1 MPHQLQD
8 TAFKGMGITATL
20 RGKID
25 PDLTQRP
32 AHQTQNPLDRQPDPH
47 RLEADRHRSEPSQD
61 HPFTPDFIS
70 TTFRAAQGEAIL
82 ANVEMDGALVVTAA
96 DMLVAPDAKSMIE

>member
-47 RLEADRHRSEPSQD
+47 RLEADRRRAEPSQD
-61 HPFTPDFIS
+61 HPFTPDFIR
-70 TTFRAAQGEAIL
+70 TTCWTAPRKAIL
-82 ANVEMDGALVVTAA
+82 ANLEIDGALIVTVA
-96 DMLVAPDAKSMIE
+96 DMLIGAPAKSMLE